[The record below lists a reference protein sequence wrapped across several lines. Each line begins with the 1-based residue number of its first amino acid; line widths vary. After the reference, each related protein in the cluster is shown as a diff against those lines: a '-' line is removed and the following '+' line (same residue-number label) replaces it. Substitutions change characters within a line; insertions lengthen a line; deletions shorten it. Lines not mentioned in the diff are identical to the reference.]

1 LETYHD
7 VRAEWA
13 SISKKKKELM
23 LEERKALTQQFRR
36 PLRILFSPHTCSL
49 KTMLSIKVNEGTK
62 QKCSILP
69 PLSVK
74 DDRMCNYAFML
85 CPTEHFPWHTY
96 MFAFRYYTYMLL
108 YLKDSI
114 DER

>member
-85 CPTEHFPWHTY
+85 CPTEHFP
-96 MFAFRYYTYMLL
+96 
-108 YLKDSI
+108 
-114 DER
+114 